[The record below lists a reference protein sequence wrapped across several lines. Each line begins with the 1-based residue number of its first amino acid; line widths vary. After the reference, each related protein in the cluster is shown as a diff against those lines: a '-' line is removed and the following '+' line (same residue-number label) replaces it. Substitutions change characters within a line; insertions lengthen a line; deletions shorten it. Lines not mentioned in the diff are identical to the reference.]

1 MRGNQ
6 KQNVLICAVTKGSF
20 WTRLSFVVMG
30 TGCIRYKQYVRG
42 LIYLLSQVGFFFFF
56 KDFALQYLLKFN
68 SLGRETQRKVW
79 NA

>member
-6 KQNVLICAVTKGSF
+6 KQNVLICAVAKGSF

-42 LIYLLSQVGFFFFF
+42 LIYLLSQVGFFFFS
-56 KDFALQYLLKFN
+56 KTLLCN
-68 SLGRETQRKVW
+68 T
-79 NA
+79 